1 LPELLLK
8 LLPVGRH
15 VPLPAESAA
24 PASLIRT
31 VPAGDALA
39 GPPVT
44 VAVKVTM
51 AAAPIAI
58 VVGDGDRETVGAAAL
73 TVMVAV
79 GAVAGGLKLASPGQ
93 VAVSVLLTPGES
105 ADVVRVATPELFSA
119 PVPSV
124 VLVLLSVNVT
134 VPDGI
139 KEAGVPTPAK
149 VAVRVTDAPNAT
161 VPDGLVVKAP
171 VELALLMVN
180 GRALDEIASEVTTV
194 TLAVPGAAISEAGI
208 VASACPFVTV
218 CVARLDAFH

>member
-8 LLPVGRH
+8 LLPVGRQ

-51 AAAPIAI
+51 AAAPIAS
-58 VVGDGDRETVGAAAL
+58 VEGDGDRETVGVAAL
-73 TVMVAV
+73 TVMMAV
-79 GAVAGGLKLASPGQ
+79 GAVPGGLKLASPGQ
-93 VAVSVLLTPGES
+93 VAVSVWLTPGES

-124 VLVLLSVNVT
+124 ALVLLSVKVT

-139 KEAGVPTPAK
+139 KGVPTPAK

-161 VPDGLVVKAP
+161 VPDGLVVRVP

-180 GRALDEIASEVTTV
+180 VRALDEIVSEVTTV
-194 TLAVPGAAISEAGI
+194 TLAVPGAAISEERIRAVCCPI
-208 VASACPFVTV
+208 VKVL
-218 CVARLDAFH
+218 VARLSPFH

>member
-1 LPELLLK
+1 MPELLLK

-51 AAAPIAI
+51 AAAPIAS
-58 VVGDGDRETVGAAAL
+58 VEGDGDRETVGVAAL

-79 GAVAGGLKLASPGQ
+79 GAVAGGLKLASPAQ
-93 VAVSVLLTPGES
+93 VAVSVWLTPGES
-105 ADVVRVATPELFSA
+105 ADVVRVATPELRF

-124 VLVLLSVNVT
+124 VLVLLSMNVT
-134 VPDGI
+134 IPEGI
-139 KEAGVPTPAK
+139 KVAGVPTPAK

-171 VELALLMVN
+171 VELALLIVN

-194 TLAVPGAAISEAGI
+194 TLAVPGVTISEAGI

-218 CVARLDAFH
+218 GVARLDAFH